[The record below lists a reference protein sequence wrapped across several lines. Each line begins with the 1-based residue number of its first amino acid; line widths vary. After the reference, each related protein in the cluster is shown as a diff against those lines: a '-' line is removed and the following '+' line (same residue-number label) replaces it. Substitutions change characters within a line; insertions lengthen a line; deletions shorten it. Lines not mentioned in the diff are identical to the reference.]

1 MSQVKS
7 TRITVVKGK
16 NLSINRRLAV
26 ITVACIAPTSG
37 WGRGGSARA
46 ARPMYKS
53 GLFQDGVIHLMIE
66 SDALQSNA
74 RNLQGSS
81 RIQLT
86 CFVRV
91 LRRYVL
97 PARERLLDYSLR
109 CLGREQFPFLRRQIV
124 HAKRLIRAS
133 IIPLPVL
140 VIKAFGRFSHVTKYV
155 NGRPPMSSD
164 DTRIGG
170 TLENRSEKVPVF
182 LSIRTPVRR
191 DLCQNAIIP

>member
-109 CLGREQFPFLRRQIV
+109 CLRNIHVKREKLRIV
-124 HAKRLIRAS
+124 S
-133 IIPLPVL
+133 CTSVESN
-140 VIKAFGRFSHVTKYV
+140 SHSCVVRSSMRNALYV
-155 NGRPPMSSD
+155 P
-164 DTRIGG
+164 
-170 TLENRSEKVPVF
+170 
-182 LSIRTPVRR
+182 
-191 DLCQNAIIP
+191 A